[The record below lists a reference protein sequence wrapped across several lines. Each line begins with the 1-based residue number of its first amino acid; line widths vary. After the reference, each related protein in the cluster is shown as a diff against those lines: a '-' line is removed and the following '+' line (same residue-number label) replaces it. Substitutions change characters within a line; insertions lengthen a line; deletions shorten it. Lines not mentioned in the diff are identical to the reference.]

1 MKTTLQAVSIALDV
15 IYTNSLK
22 TSSDQLPLS
31 QLQKKSGVGIAT
43 FTRLRQEL
51 ISRNLLLVFG
61 QTRSQYT
68 AWNTCKC
75 KMNDTLA
82 KDVYK
87 KLHTSE
93 VKREAKTKRM
103 PIKMQYDEIISYM
116 RSRGW
121 TGTLTRVKESGL
133 IRTIEEI
140 EL

>member
-1 MKTTLQAVSIALDV
+1 MKITLQAVSIALDA
-15 IYTNSLK
+15 IYTNSLRS
-22 TSSDQLPLS
+22 SSDQLPLS
-31 QLQKKSGVGIAT
+31 KLQKESGVGVAT
-43 FTRLRQEL
+43 FTKLRQEL

-75 KMNDTLA
+75 AMNDVLA

-87 KLHTSE
+87 KLHTVE
-93 VKREAKTKRM
+93 VKKESKAKIM
-103 PIKMQYDEIISYM
+103 PIKMQYDEIISYL

-121 TGTLTRVKESGL
+121 TGTITRVKENGL